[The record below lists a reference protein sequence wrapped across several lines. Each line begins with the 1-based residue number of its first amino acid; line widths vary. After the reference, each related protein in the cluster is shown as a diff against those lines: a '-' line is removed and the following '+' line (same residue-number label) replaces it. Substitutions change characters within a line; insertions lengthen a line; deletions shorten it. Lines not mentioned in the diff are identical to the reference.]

1 MIGNKEAHIMA
12 GITKLRPFGMR
23 DKVSYAFGDIA
34 NDCTFILSSMF
45 LMKFYINVM
54 GVESWIVGVMMMAAR
69 VVDAF
74 TDMTMGRIVDLSK
87 PGKGD
92 KFRPWILRGSG
103 LVAVASFLMYAVWLK
118 DAAMTVKIV
127 WMFVTYLLWG
137 SVFYTMVNIP
147 YGSMASAITSDPTQ
161 RTQLSVY
168 RTIGATIASLIIS
181 AGIPL
186 VVYNAD
192 GGLSGEKFVFMAGVM
207 SVLAVLCY
215 LVCYFG
221 SVERISFTKPDK
233 DGSSSKT
240 NFIKN
245 MVSNRALL
253 AIILA
258 AICLLLSQL
267 TLSGMANYIFPD
279 YYQTPDAVSVS
290 NFLSNVAVLILAV
303 FATSLAKRFGKR
315 EISIVGILISTVSFV
330 ICFVLRPES
339 VWTFV
344 FFYVVAYMGL
354 GVFNTVIWACIA
366 DVIDYGEVKN
376 NVREDGTTYA
386 CYSFARKLGQAASS
400 GLTGALLT
408 LAGYTDATRT
418 DPQVLDGIFNITCI
432 VPIVG
437 FVLMALVLVFLYPL
451 SKKVVEANS
460 AELARRRGE

>member
-1 MIGNKEAHIMA
+1 MA
-12 GITKLRPFGMR
+12 KLTGVRPFGMR
-23 DKVSYAFGDIA
+23 DKISYAFGDVA
-34 NDCTFILSSMF
+34 NDCTFLLSSMF

-54 GVESWIVGVMMMAAR
+54 GVESWIVGVMMMVAR
-69 VVDAF
+69 IVDAF

-87 PGKGD
+87 PTKAG

-103 LVAVASFLMYAVWLK
+103 LVAVASFLMYAIWLK
-118 DAAMTVKIV
+118 EAAMPIKLV

-147 YGSMASAITSDPTQ
+147 YGSMASAITADPTQ

-168 RTIGATIASLIIS
+168 RNVGATIAGLIIG

-192 GGLSGEKFVFMAGVM
+192 GTLSGEKFAGTAAVM
-207 SVLAVLCY
+207 SVLAVVCY

-221 SVERISFTKPDK
+221 SCERVSFEKPSKAADAP
-233 DGSSSKT
+233 KT
-240 NFIKN
+240 NFLKN
-245 MVSNRALL
+245 MVTNRALL

-267 TLSGMANYIFPD
+267 TMSGMAQYIFPD
-279 YYQTPDAVSVS
+279 YYHKPDAVS
-290 NFLSNVAVLILAV
+290 LSSFISSIAILVLAV
-303 FATSLAKRFGKR
+303 FATPLSKRFGKR
-315 EISIVGILISTVSFV
+315 EISMVGTLFSTAAFIV
-330 ICFVLRPES
+330 CFLLRPEN
-339 VWTFV
+339 VWV
-344 FFYVVAYMGL
+344 FTAFYVMAYLGL
-354 GVFNTVIWACIA
+354 GVFNTVIWACIV

-376 NVREDGTTYA
+376 GVREDGTTYA

-400 GLTGALLT
+400 GLTGALLS
-408 LAGYTDATRT
+408 LVGYNEFTRT

-432 VPIVG
+432 VPIIG

-451 SKKVVEANS
+451 SKKQVEANS
-460 AELARRRGE
+460 AELARRHGR